1 MKAFPYRLF
10 VILAVFSMLI
20 SSCSTPATPTT
31 PTDTVQAPAPTS
43 LPTRIASPTAA
54 PLPTLQ
60 PTPTQTPP
68 IPCTITFD
76 SDRDGNREIYVMG
89 PDGSEPLNLSNNPTD
104 DRNPVWSPDGSR
116 IVFVSDRD
124 GGQFLYTMNADGS
137 DVRQL
142 TTENGSDWPDWS
154 QDGRKITYTANDD
167 IYSIIEDGSQKSINL
182 TNSPEK
188 DSQSAWSP
196 DSKQIA
202 WLVGDGFE
210 NRNIFV
216 MDTDGKNER
225 QITQDNKVSDVAWTV
240 DGQLFT
246 HWKNDSVGCFNC
258 VMNADGSNVT
268 DAGGKGE
275 IQRYL
280 PFWTLDGNRVELAN
294 GDILTSDDE
303 IYLVSEIYPDIFLN
317 LTNNP
322 ANDRN
327 ADWPALCGP
336 ENTAALSALQQP
348 ETIKEIVIGYA
359 GDDQWQG
366 QRKENFQL
374 ACNELGIECI
384 YGELPELI
392 AQGVSAVVHNSN
404 NIIAPGLHADI
415 LKARDAGI
423 PVFVLDAE
431 IITHGSVSITI
442 DHRIWAEK
450 SLDWMLNEMGGKGDF
465 AFFDFQPYNGHSNVI
480 WDMLSKYPNVKVVKD
495 WNLKYDRS
503 NIFQDVAALMKSSP
517 NLGGIWSSE
526 TNSDI
531 VFGVMDIGLS
541 GDKWP
546 VLMCDATKL
555 GLYIWYDRLQ
565 EFPGMRCIAFSNPPG
580 IAYDA
585 VYAAYYLASGY
596 EIDPAVLSGEFGQ
609 SLYVDFPVVT
619 QDTLEE
625 WLEIS
630 NPEPDTYI
638 VDQRM
643 THEEI
648 LERWFLEK

>member
-10 VILAVFSMLI
+10 AILAVFSMLI
-20 SSCSTPATPTT
+20 GGCSTPATPVT
-31 PTDTVQAPAPTS
+31 PTDTVQAPTPTS
-43 LPTRIASPTAA
+43 VPTQVPSPTAA

-60 PTPTQTPP
+60 PTPTQVPP

-89 PDGSEPLNLSNNPTD
+89 PDGSDPINLSNNPTD

-124 GGQFLYTMNADGS
+124 GGPFLYMMNADGS

-167 IYSIIEDGSQKSINL
+167 IYNINADGSQESINL

-202 WLVGDGFE
+202 WLVGDGYE

-216 MDTDGKNER
+216 MDAAGKNIR
-225 QITQDNKVSDVAWTV
+225 QLTQDNKVSTVAWTV
-240 DGQLFT
+240 DGQLFAF
-246 HWKNDSVGCFNC
+246 WKNDMVGCLNC
-258 VMNADGSNVT
+258 VMDADGSNVK

-280 PFWTLDGNRVELAN
+280 PFWTLDGNRVELAGIDLIAGN
-294 GDILTSDDE
+294 DE

-336 ENTAALSALQQP
+336 ENTAALNAFYQHES
-348 ETIKEIVIGYA
+348 TKEIVIGYA
-359 GDDQWQG
+359 GDDQWQW
-366 QRKENFQL
+366 QRKENFQM
-374 ACNELGIECI
+374 ACDELGIRCV
-384 YGELPELI
+384 YGELPELM

-404 NIIAPGLHADI
+404 NIIAPGLHEDI
-415 LKARDAGI
+415 LKARDLGI
-423 PVFVLDAE
+423 PVFLLDAE
-431 IITHGSVSITI
+431 TITHGAISITI
-442 DHRIWAEK
+442 DHQDWARK
-450 SLDWMLNEMGGKGDF
+450 SLEWLFSEMGGKGEF
-465 AFFDFQPYNGHSNVI
+465 AFFDFQPHNRHSDVI
-480 WDMLSKYPNVKVVKD
+480 WEMLSKYPNVKVVKD
-495 WNLKYDRS
+495 WNAKYDRS
-503 NIFQDVAALMKSSP
+503 TIFQDVVALMKSSP

-531 VFGVMDIGLS
+531 VFGVMDIGLP

-546 VLMCDATKL
+546 ILMCEASKM
-555 GLYIWYDRLQ
+555 GLYIWYDRLKD
-565 EFPGMRCIAFSNPPG
+565 FPGMRCVAFSNPPG

-596 EIDPAVLSGEFGQ
+596 EVDPAALGGEYGQ
-609 SLYVDFPVVT
+609 SLYVEFPVVT
-619 QDTLEE
+619 NDTLEE
-625 WLEIS
+625 WLEKT
-630 NPEPDTYI
+630 NPEPNDYI

-643 THEEI
+643 SPEEI
-648 LERWFLEK
+648 LERWFLE